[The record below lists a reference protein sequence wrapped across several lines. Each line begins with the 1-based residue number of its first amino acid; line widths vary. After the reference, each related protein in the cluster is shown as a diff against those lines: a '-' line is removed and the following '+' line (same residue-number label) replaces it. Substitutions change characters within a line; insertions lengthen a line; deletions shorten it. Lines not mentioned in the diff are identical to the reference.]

1 MMLNFMFLKS
11 HIKITLLKQVIETIK
26 YYAIQVYH
34 KFERHYLWNQASAI
48 AFNIIIS
55 IIPFIL
61 LSLTV
66 LGIYISQSDIITKLV
81 IYINELIPIQN
92 ELKEKFIYA
101 MIERANELTSH
112 TFWTAVIGF
121 VALIW
126 TMSSLFTCIRDTFNS
141 IFETEG
147 YKNYFIGKL
156 RDLFLVIVTIVFFLL
171 SVSLTTVF
179 QFLGEMSQKFL
190 NFEILK
196 NLTGLQRYI
205 PQISAFFTTYIMFFV
220 LYRFVPNFRLPGKV
234 LVYITLL
241 NAILFEVMK
250 YVYTFYVL
258 EISSLS
264 KIYGAYAFIVITIFM
279 IYYISLVTV
288 FSATLGKIFMD
299 RNKLKIKI

>member
-1 MMLNFMFLKS
+1 M
-11 HIKITLLKQVIETIK
+11 QTIK

-66 LGIYISQSDIITKLV
+66 LGIYISQSDIISRLV

-126 TMSSLFTCIRDTFNS
+126 TMSSLFSSVRDVLNS

-156 RDLFLVIVTIVFFLL
+156 RDLLLVIVTIVLFLIT
-171 SVSLTTVF
+171 VSLTTVF
-179 QFLGEMSQKFL
+179 QLLSELSQNFLRL
-190 NFEILK
+190 EILK

-205 PQISAFFTTYIMFFV
+205 PQLSAFITTYIMFFV
-220 LYRFVPNFRLPGKV
+220 LYKFVPNFRLPRKV
-234 LVYITLL
+234 LVYVTLL
-241 NAILFEVMK
+241 NAMLFEIMK
-250 YVYTFYVL
+250 YVYTFYVI
-258 EISSLS
+258 EISSLN
-264 KIYGAYAFIVITIFM
+264 KIYGTYAFIVITIFM
-279 IYYISLVTV
+279 IYYVSLVTV

-299 RNKLKIKI
+299 RNNLKIIT

>member
-1 MMLNFMFLKS
+1 MQNFTFLKN
-11 HIKITLLKQVIETIK
+11 HTKVNILKTVIQTIK
-26 YYAIQVYH
+26 YYSVQVYH

-66 LGIYISQSDIITKLV
+66 LGIYISQSDIISRLV
-81 IYINELIPIQN
+81 VYINELLPIQN
-92 ELKEKFIYA
+92 ELKEKFIYT

-126 TMSSLFTCIRDTFNS
+126 TMSSLFSSVRDAFNS
-141 IFETEG
+141 IFEAEG

-156 RDLFLVIVTIVFFLL
+156 RDLLLVLITVVLFLL
-171 SVSLTTVF
+171 SISLTTIF
-179 QFLGEMSQKFL
+179 QLLSELSWNFLRLEV
-190 NFEILK
+190 LK

-205 PQISAFFTTYIMFFV
+205 TQLSAFFTTYIMFFV
-220 LYRFVPNFRLPGKV
+220 LYRFVPNFRLPRKV
-234 LVYITLL
+234 LLYVTLL

-250 YVYTFYVL
+250 YAYTFYVL
-258 EISSLS
+258 EISSLNR
-264 KIYGAYAFIVITIFM
+264 IYGTYAFLVITIFM
-279 IYYISLVTV
+279 IYYVSLVTV

-299 RNKLKIKI
+299 RNKLKIIT

>member
-1 MMLNFMFLKS
+1 M
-11 HIKITLLKQVIETIK
+11 KQIIQTIK

-66 LGIYISQSDIITKLV
+66 LGIYISQSDIISRLV

-126 TMSSLFTCIRDTFNS
+126 TMSSLFSSVRDVLNS

-156 RDLFLVIVTIVFFLL
+156 RDLLLVIVTIVLFLIT
-171 SVSLTTVF
+171 VSLTTVF
-179 QFLGEMSQKFL
+179 QLLSELSQNFLRL
-190 NFEILK
+190 EILK

-205 PQISAFFTTYIMFFV
+205 PQLSAFITTYIMFFV
-220 LYRFVPNFRLPGKV
+220 LYKFVPNFRLPRKV
-234 LVYITLL
+234 LVYVTLL
-241 NAILFEVMK
+241 NAMLFEIMK
-250 YVYTFYVL
+250 YVYTFYVI
-258 EISSLS
+258 EISSLN
-264 KIYGAYAFIVITIFM
+264 KIYGTYAFIVITIFM

-299 RNKLKIKI
+299 RNNLKIIT

>member
-1 MMLNFMFLKS
+1 MK
-11 HIKITLLKQVIETIK
+11 HIIQTIK
-26 YYAIQVYH
+26 YYATQVYH

-66 LGIYISQSDIITKLV
+66 LGIYISQSDIISRLV
-81 IYINELIPIQN
+81 VYVNELIPIQN
-92 ELKEKFIYA
+92 DLKEKFIYA

-112 TFWTAVIGF
+112 TLLTAVIGV

-126 TMSSLFTCIRDTFNS
+126 TMSSLFSSVRDAFNS

-156 RDLFLVIVTIVFFLL
+156 RDILLVLITITLFLI
-171 SVSLTTVF
+171 SVSLTTIF
-179 QFLGEMSQKFL
+179 QLISELSQNFLGL
-190 NFEILK
+190 EILK
-196 NLTGLQRYI
+196 SFTGLQRYI
-205 PQISAFFTTYIMFFV
+205 PQVSAFLTTYIMFFV
-220 LYRFVPNFRLPGKV
+220 LYRFVPNFRLPQKV
-234 LVYITLL
+234 LVYVTLL
-241 NAILFEVMK
+241 NAMLFEIMK

-258 EISSLS
+258 EISSLN
-264 KIYGAYAFIVITIFM
+264 KIYGTYAFLVITIFM
-279 IYYISLVTV
+279 TYYVSLVTV

-299 RNKLKIKI
+299 RNKLKIIT

>member
-1 MMLNFMFLKS
+1 M
-11 HIKITLLKQVIETIK
+11 KQIIQTVK

-66 LGIYISQSDIITKLV
+66 LGIYISQSDIIARLI
-81 IYINELIPIQN
+81 IYINELLPIQN
-92 ELKEKFIYA
+92 ELKEKFIYT

-121 VALIW
+121 IALIW
-126 TMSSLFTCIRDTFNS
+126 TMSSLFSSIRDAFNS

-147 YKNYFIGKL
+147 YKNYFIGKF
-156 RDLFLVIVTIVFFLL
+156 RDLLLVIVTITLFLI

-179 QFLGEMSQKFL
+179 QLLSELSQNFLRL
-190 NFEILK
+190 EILR
-196 NLTGLQRYI
+196 NLTGLQRYV
-205 PQISAFFTTYIMFFV
+205 PQVSAFFTTYIMFFV

-241 NAILFEVMK
+241 NAILFEIMK
-250 YVYTFYVL
+250 YGYTFYVL

-264 KIYGAYAFIVITIFM
+264 KIYGTYAFIVITIFM
-279 IYYISLVTV
+279 IYYISLITV

-299 RNKLKIKI
+299 RNKLKIIT